1 MLVPS
6 MPLAAARTSSRLR
19 QNLTP
24 PALPRPPAWIWAL
37 TIHCEPPRCLAAST
51 AASGELATLPGG
63 TAMPYLANSSLAW
76 YSWKFIRYLE
86 RTGETCESVQAA
98 KPARGGGMK
107 RLRRFHA
114 IRPRIFPE
122 GATDGKG
129 RGRIRARMVGR
140 TCRPSGL
147 PGPPRPLY
155 WRSLM
160 APGGHWRRSIQVS
173 TPASTIAA
181 RSSANQSTARHE
193 LFFFNYFRLGQ
204 AAVYTALAFRP
215 EHMNWPA
222 LPDPVLARLFAMAYL
237 LAALV
242 MVARTRHTLHRPVLI
257 VSIGL
262 TLDIAAALM
271 ALVLMHDVRM
281 GVAMMLA
288 VNIATGALL
297 LPFRLSM
304 FFAALATLAMLG
316 HSMFDFGTQDG
327 TDREM
332 VEYALFGAAYFAC
345 ASVCYVLGRNIR
357 ASEALAEQRGIDLAN
372 LSQVNE
378 LIIRR
383 MKTGVLLVDEGN
395 RIHQLNESAWML
407 MGNPSADQRDLGS
420 LAPELSRRL
429 YHWRTS
435 GKLDESATMLADGT
449 PEVIPRFSR
458 LAPNDDSHVLIF
470 LDDTSLVSRR
480 AEELT
485 LSSLGRLS
493 ASIAHEIRNPLAA
506 IHYSAQLLAESTDI
520 NDTDLRM
527 VEIINNHCVRLNEI
541 IENILQLLR
550 RERSRPE
557 TLDLSQWVHH
567 FVTEYRQGNDLGSDV
582 LRAGPGGEP
591 VAAVADPQHLQQVIW
606 NLVQNALRYGRLPGE
621 PARVMLVARHSE
633 VGIPILEVIDRGP
646 GIPPKVAAQIFE
658 PFFTTHE
665 YGTGLGLYLA
675 RQMTEAN
682 QAALEY
688 VRVAGGGS
696 CFRISLTPP
705 ARTSATAPV
714 AARA

>member
-1 MLVPS
+1 M
-6 MPLAAARTSSRLR
+6 
-19 QNLTP
+19 
-24 PALPRPPAWIWAL
+24 
-37 TIHCEPPRCLAAST
+37 
-51 AASGELATLPGG
+51 
-63 TAMPYLANSSLAW
+63 
-76 YSWKFIRYLE
+76 
-86 RTGETCESVQAA
+86 
-98 KPARGGGMK
+98 
-107 RLRRFHA
+107 
-114 IRPRIFPE
+114 
-122 GATDGKG
+122 
-129 RGRIRARMVGR
+129 
-140 TCRPSGL
+140 
-147 PGPPRPLY
+147 
-155 WRSLM
+155 
-160 APGGHWRRSIQVS
+160 S

-181 RSSANQSTARHE
+181 QTRANQTTARHE

-215 EHMNWPA
+215 EHLNWPA
-222 LPDPVLARLFAMAYL
+222 LPEPVIARVFALAYL

-242 MVARTRHTLHRPVLI
+242 MVARTRRSLQRPVLI

-262 TLDIAAALM
+262 TLDVAAALM

-304 FFAALATLAMLG
+304 FFAALATLGMLG
-316 HSMFDFGTQDG
+316 HSVFDLTTDPS
-327 TDREM
+327 DRELA
-332 VEYALFGAAYFAC
+332 EYGLFGAAYFAC
-345 ASVCYVLGRNIR
+345 ASLCYVLGRNIR

-429 YHWRTS
+429 YHWRAS

-449 PEVIPRFSR
+449 PEVVPRFTR

-506 IHYSAQLLAESTDI
+506 IHYSAQLLAESTDM

-527 VEIINNHCVRLNEI
+527 VEIINNHCSRLNEI
-541 IENILQLLR
+541 IENILQLSR

-557 TLDLSQWVHH
+557 TLDLGQWVHH
-567 FVTEYRQGNDLGSDV
+567 FVTEYRQGNDLGSDI
-582 LRAGPGGEP
+582 LRAVSGSEP

-633 VGIPILEVIDRGP
+633 AGIPILEVIDRGP

-675 RQMTEAN
+675 RQMAEAN

-705 ARTSATAPV
+705 ALTAAAAPV

>member
-1 MLVPS
+1 M
-6 MPLAAARTSSRLR
+6 A
-19 QNLTP
+19 P
-24 PALPRPPAWIWAL
+24 PK
-37 TIHCEPPRCLAAST
+37 E
-51 AASGELATLPGG
+51 
-63 TAMPYLANSSLAW
+63 
-76 YSWKFIRYLE
+76 
-86 RTGETCESVQAA
+86 
-98 KPARGGGMK
+98 
-107 RLRRFHA
+107 
-114 IRPRIFPE
+114 
-122 GATDGKG
+122 
-129 RGRIRARMVGR
+129 RGRLVR
-140 TCRPSGL
+140 TCRMGVLPCISGA
-147 PGPPRPLY
+147 LY
-155 WRSLM
+155 WLSYQ
-160 APGGHWRRSIQVS
+160 APGVAWRRIQNVS
-173 TPASTIAA
+173 TPVPTMTATA
-181 RSSANQSTARHE
+181 RANQATARHE

-215 EHMNWPA
+215 EHMAWPV
-222 LPDPVLARLFAMAYL
+222 LPEPVLARVMALAYL
-237 LAALV
+237 FAALV
-242 MVARTRHTLHRPVLI
+242 MVARTRPLIHRPVLV

-262 TLDIAAALM
+262 TLDIAAAVL
-271 ALVLMHDVRM
+271 ALILMHDVRM

-297 LPFRLSM
+297 LPLRLSM
-304 FFAALATLAMLG
+304 FFAALATLCMLG
-316 HSMFDFGTQDG
+316 HSLFDVNEPGAS
-327 TDREM
+327 DREM
-332 VEYALFGAAYFAC
+332 VEYGLFGAAYFAC
-345 ASVCYVLGRNIR
+345 ASLCYVLGRNIR

-429 YHWRTS
+429 YHWRAS

-449 PEVIPRFSR
+449 PEVVPRFSR

-506 IHYSAQLLAESTDI
+506 IHYSAQLLAESTDLA
-520 NDTDLRM
+520 DTDLRM
-527 VEIINNHCVRLNEI
+527 VEIINNHCSRLNEI
-541 IENILQLLR
+541 IENILQLSR

-557 TLDLSQWVHH
+557 TLDLSRWVHD
-567 FVTEYRQGNDLGSDV
+567 FVSEYRQGNDLGADV
-582 LRAGPGGEP
+582 LRAVSGSEP
-591 VAAVADPQHLQQVIW
+591 VAAVADPQHLQQVVW
-606 NLVQNALRYGRLPGE
+606 NLVQNALRYGRMPSE
-621 PARVMLVARHSE
+621 PARVMVVARHSE
-633 VGIPILEVIDRGP
+633 AGIPILEVIDRGP

-705 ARTSATAPV
+705 ARTPAVAPV